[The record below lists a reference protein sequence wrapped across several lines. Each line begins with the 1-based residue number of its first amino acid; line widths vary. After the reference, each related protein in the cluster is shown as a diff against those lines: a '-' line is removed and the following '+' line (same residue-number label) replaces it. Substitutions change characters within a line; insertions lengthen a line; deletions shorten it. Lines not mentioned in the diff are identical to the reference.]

1 MSFPFMNALFLYQKW
16 ICKICIYTK
25 IVSDW
30 INATVEG
37 GEWLDVINGIIKVYG
52 IFQQEDNATID
63 IKSASSIEI
72 K

>member
-1 MSFPFMNALFLYQKW
+1 MPFPFMNALFLYQKW

-25 IVSDW
+25 IISDR
-30 INATVEG
+30 ITATVEG
-37 GEWLDVINGIIKVYG
+37 DGLLDVLNGILKVYG

-63 IKSASSIEI
+63 IKSSSSIEI